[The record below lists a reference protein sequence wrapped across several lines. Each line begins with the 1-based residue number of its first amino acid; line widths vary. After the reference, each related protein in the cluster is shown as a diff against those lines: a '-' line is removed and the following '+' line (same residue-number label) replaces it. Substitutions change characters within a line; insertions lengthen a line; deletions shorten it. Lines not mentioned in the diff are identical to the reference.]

1 MQHKSSNYCS
11 KKVFSSSIKLLI
23 SPIHTAHDLWLFN
36 IAKLTFISNSTKPN
50 LRHYENRPRCHSEAD
65 CVSLVDIIYYAK
77 IHPVMGK
84 NATHLSQ

>member
-11 KKVFSSSIKLLI
+11 KKAFSSSIKLLI

-50 LRHYENRPRCHSEAD
+50 LRHIKIGPA
-65 CVSLVDIIYYAK
+65 VTAKPIVFPLVDIIYYTK
-77 IHPVMGK
+77 IHSAMGK